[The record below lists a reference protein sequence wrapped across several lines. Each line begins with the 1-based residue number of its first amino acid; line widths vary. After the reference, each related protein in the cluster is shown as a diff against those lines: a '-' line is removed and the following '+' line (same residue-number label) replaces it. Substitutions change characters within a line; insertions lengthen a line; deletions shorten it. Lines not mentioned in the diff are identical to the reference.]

1 MLRFTLRSLL
11 AFVTLCAVA
20 AAIGAHYFL
29 GPDPVTYIATR
40 ADWDAAIEHNRCV
53 VFVDGDWNGDMV
65 LFRRPY
71 TKFAEW
77 SQDQPDIVALAM
89 KIDPN
94 NETNDAWKICD
105 ELWTTNRISRG
116 GLKNYHGAGRV
127 IWIDHGK
134 VVDHAWC
141 MELMGDDEIENIDKL
156 MTRTRNAFK
165 LPR

>member
-1 MLRFTLRSLL
+1 MLRFSLRSLL
-11 AFVTLCAVA
+11 ALVTLCAIA
-20 AAIGAHYFL
+20 AAL
-29 GPDPVTYIATR
+29 GVLGLDPVTYIATR
-40 ADWDAAIEHNRCV
+40 ADWDAAIKHNRCV

-77 SQDQPDIVALAM
+77 CQDQPDIAALAM

-94 NETNDAWKICD
+94 DETDDVWKICD

-127 IWIDHGK
+127 VWIDHGK

-141 MELMGDDEIENIDKL
+141 MELVDEHEIDNIDRL
-156 MTRTRNAFK
+156 IARTRNAFN
-165 LPR
+165 PSQ